1 MRLNSEKIKKMS
13 MDKLAELLAKDM
25 KKVGDTYSFAFSSKE
40 DAIKLMN
47 NRLLKKYSEITN
59 STVDE
64 EIDFQD
70 EFKTTIT
77 DYIKSTFETEDERYL
92 QIFNNYLKQNV
103 GEIDS
108 YKTAHQALK
117 KVTDFFTTIDY
128 VPSEITCSSLLEV
141 NSTTT
146 TMIKEVFKK
155 FEKQL
160 AKSPVEDV
168 FPSEVVASFV
178 TAYAYLNN
186 IELKTNEDLVME
198 ETDDNLENNE
208 FFNKLKSYY
217 NSLPPVLTKKEEQE
231 LLEKSKNGDK
241 LARNQLVERNLR
253 LVISIAKRY
262 KDKKI
267 EVVDLV
273 QDGSIGLINAIER
286 FDLTKQTKFSTY
298 ACWWIVREINRDITN
313 NGRTVRVPLHMQE
326 KAKRYN
332 KDYKKMVSKLN
343 RYPTDAEIQKEL
355 RISDKSMQQIKAVN
369 SEIASLDEQIKEDG
383 DDTLAEFLASNELSV
398 EEQYELKALHADLE
412 KVFTSGVLSE
422 REVEILKLRN
432 GYYGEIYTLRSVSEQ
447 LGVSHT
453 RVGQI
458 EEAALQK
465 IFRSKYKK
473 SLAQYLTNGEDITVR
488 GEKVFGHDRK
498 PKAQKISLE
507 KQMSIKYVYNY
518 FEGYNKEEIA
528 TAIKSTLSNDE
539 LALLSKF
546 YGNDLVNLTY
556 NNTSSTSLREKLRT
570 EILPMIQKELADN
583 SIAVLNYERRQN
595 NVATDYTQILNQE
608 INKKSVANETE
619 YLSDR
624 KIDKYLSAT
633 LVEDD
638 AEDLANIVHNIT
650 AKKLANYHKQLLAG
664 SKIERKEYQQEQ
676 KVLVKTMSKS
686 N

>member
-25 KKVGDTYSFAFSSKE
+25 KRVSDTYSFAFASKE
-40 DAIKLMN
+40 DAIELMN
-47 NRLLKKYSEITN
+47 NQLLKKYSEITN

-64 EIDFQD
+64 EIDFQA

-77 DYIKSTFETEDERYL
+77 DYIKSTFETENERYL

-128 VPSEITCSSLLEV
+128 VPSEITCSSLLEA
-141 NSTTT
+141 NSKTT

-186 IELKTNEDLVME
+186 IELKTNEELVIE
-198 ETDDNLENNE
+198 QDDDNLENNK
-208 FFNKLKSYY
+208 FFGELKSYY
-217 NSLPPVLTKKEEQE
+217 NSLPVLTKKEEQE

-241 LARNQLVERNLR
+241 LARNQLVERNLG

-298 ACWWIVREINRDITN
+298 ACWWIVREINRDIAN

-355 RISDKSMQQIKAVN
+355 RLSDKSMQQIKAIN
-369 SEIASLDEQIKEDG
+369 SEIASLDEPLSDTEDLVIG
-383 DDTLAEFLASNELSV
+383 DTIASEGKSI
-398 EEQYELKALHADLE
+398 EEQYELKALHDDFE
-412 KVFTSGVLSE
+412 KVFTSGVLSD

-432 GYYGEIYTLRSVSEQ
+432 GYYGEIYTLRSVSER
-447 LGVSHT
+447 LGISHA

-458 EEAALQK
+458 EEAALKK

-539 LALLSKF
+539 LVLFSKV

-556 NNTSSTSLREKLRT
+556 NNISSNSLKEKLRT
-570 EILPMIQKELADN
+570 KIIPIIQKELADN

-608 INKKSVANETE
+608 ITKKSVANDTE

-624 KIDKYLSAT
+624 KIDKYLST
-633 LVEDD
+633 IFVEDSD
-638 AEDLANIVHNIT
+638 EDLANRVHNIT
-650 AKKLANYHKQLLAG
+650 AKKLANYRKQLLAG
-664 SKIERKEYQQEQ
+664 NKIERKEYQQEQ
-676 KVLVKTMSKS
+676 KVLVKV
-686 N
+686 

>member
-1 MRLNSEKIKKMS
+1 M
-13 MDKLAELLAKDM
+13 
-25 KKVGDTYSFAFSSKE
+25 
-40 DAIKLMN
+40 
-47 NRLLKKYSEITN
+47 LLKKYSEITN

-128 VPSEITCSSLLEV
+128 VPSEITCSSLLEA

-160 AKSPVEDV
+160 SKSPVEDV

-198 ETDDNLENNE
+198 ETDYNLENNG

-217 NSLPPVLTKKEEQE
+217 SSLPPVLTKKEEQE

-298 ACWWIVREINRDITN
+298 A
-313 NGRTVRVPLHMQE
+313 
-326 KAKRYN
+326 
-332 KDYKKMVSKLN
+332 
-343 RYPTDAEIQKEL
+343 
-355 RISDKSMQQIKAVN
+355 
-369 SEIASLDEQIKEDG
+369 
-383 DDTLAEFLASNELSV
+383 
-398 EEQYELKALHADLE
+398 
-412 KVFTSGVLSE
+412 
-422 REVEILKLRN
+422 
-432 GYYGEIYTLRSVSEQ
+432 
-447 LGVSHT
+447 
-453 RVGQI
+453 
-458 EEAALQK
+458 
-465 IFRSKYKK
+465 
-473 SLAQYLTNGEDITVR
+473 
-488 GEKVFGHDRK
+488 
-498 PKAQKISLE
+498 
-507 KQMSIKYVYNY
+507 
-518 FEGYNKEEIA
+518 
-528 TAIKSTLSNDE
+528 
-539 LALLSKF
+539 
-546 YGNDLVNLTY
+546 
-556 NNTSSTSLREKLRT
+556 
-570 EILPMIQKELADN
+570 
-583 SIAVLNYERRQN
+583 
-595 NVATDYTQILNQE
+595 
-608 INKKSVANETE
+608 
-619 YLSDR
+619 
-624 KIDKYLSAT
+624 
-633 LVEDD
+633 
-638 AEDLANIVHNIT
+638 
-650 AKKLANYHKQLLAG
+650 
-664 SKIERKEYQQEQ
+664 
-676 KVLVKTMSKS
+676 
-686 N
+686 

>member
-1 MRLNSEKIKKMS
+1 
-13 MDKLAELLAKDM
+13 
-25 KKVGDTYSFAFSSKE
+25 
-40 DAIKLMN
+40 
-47 NRLLKKYSEITN
+47 
-59 STVDE
+59 
-64 EIDFQD
+64 
-70 EFKTTIT
+70 
-77 DYIKSTFETEDERYL
+77 
-92 QIFNNYLKQNV
+92 
-103 GEIDS
+103 
-108 YKTAHQALK
+108 
-117 KVTDFFTTIDY
+117 
-128 VPSEITCSSLLEV
+128 
-141 NSTTT
+141 
-146 TMIKEVFKK
+146 
-155 FEKQL
+155 
-160 AKSPVEDV
+160 
-168 FPSEVVASFV
+168 
-178 TAYAYLNN
+178 
-186 IELKTNEDLVME
+186 
-198 ETDDNLENNE
+198 
-208 FFNKLKSYY
+208 
-217 NSLPPVLTKKEEQE
+217 
-231 LLEKSKNGDK
+231 
-241 LARNQLVERNLR
+241 
-253 LVISIAKRY
+253 
-262 KDKKI
+262 
-267 EVVDLV
+267 
-273 QDGSIGLINAIER
+273 
-286 FDLTKQTKFSTY
+286 
-298 ACWWIVREINRDITN
+298 
-313 NGRTVRVPLHMQE
+313 MQE

-447 LGVSHT
+447 LGVSHA

-633 LVEDD
+633 LVEDG
-638 AEDLANIVHNIT
+638 AEDLANRVHNIT
-650 AKKLANYHKQLLAG
+650 TKKLASYCKQLLSG